1 MIIVTAKNIL
11 KEGNSEKFKELAK
24 DLISETRKEN
34 GCISYNLNQDIKN
47 QDILTFIEEWESEEA
62 LQLHMNTLHFT
73 SIVPKL
79 SELQEENSILNI
91 YNRV

>member
-1 MIIVTAKNIL
+1 ML

-62 LQLHMNTLHFT
+62 LQLHRNTLHFT